1 MKNLKSNQL
10 ASLFTLLFLFVCI
23 TMNAQMHPPI
33 AEAKTDKEVTVS
45 EDYFFHSQFDKK
57 HNFKLEKMLTKKLG
71 KRSGL
76 SNKDTKVWTRFNGKK
91 VDGLQVSVSKGE
103 LQIRYDHS
111 GGADLVAGLK
121 ELLGDITGL
130 IYAKDGTF
138 RLEVKGTL

>member
-10 ASLFTLLFLFVCI
+10 ASLLTVLFLFVCV

-33 AEAKTDKEVTVS
+33 AEAKTDKEVTES
-45 EDYFFHSQFDKK
+45 KDYFFHTQFDKK

-76 SNKDTKVWTRFNGKK
+76 SNKDTKIWTRFNGKK
-91 VDGLQVSVSKGE
+91 VDGLQVAVSKGE
-103 LQIRYDHS
+103 LQIRYDKS
-111 GGADLVAGLK
+111 GGADLASGLK
-121 ELLGDITGL
+121 ELLGEVTRL

-138 RLEVKGTL
+138 RMEVKGEL

>member
-10 ASLFTLLFLFVCI
+10 ASLFTLLLLFVCV

-33 AEAKTDKEVTVS
+33 AEAKAKTEVTAS
-45 EDYFFHSQFDKK
+45 KDYFFHTQFDKK
-57 HNFKLEKMLTKKLG
+57 HNFKLEKMLTKRLG

-76 SNKDTKVWTRFNGKK
+76 SNKDTKVWTRFKGKR
-91 VDGLQVSVSKGE
+91 VDGLQVAVSKGE
-103 LQIRYDHS
+103 LKIRYDKS
-111 GGADLVAGLK
+111 GGANLAAGLK

-138 RLEVKGTL
+138 RMEVKGEL